1 MQRERVSVLIIGGG
15 SVGLAA
21 AAFLAGRGVRPV
33 VVEQRAG
40 LSGHPRATSIGPRA
54 WEALL
59 STGRTEEFLA
69 VAERR
74 SESRPPIKARTLAE
88 YDPGTAAPQAD
99 VSREFLDAIEDF
111 TPVADLGG
119 CGQHRIDPVLLRTA
133 LDGGGEVRW
142 NTRMV
147 ALRQADDHVAVTV
160 EDTASGQGSVI
171 QADYVVA
178 ADGADS
184 ATRELVGIS
193 RSGQGVVGGHHINVL
208 FRADLSELIAG
219 RGFFSPAFVTHPEAG
234 GMLIALDEG
243 DRWCYHI
250 MLPPDGDAALEDYT
264 HERCRE
270 VIRTGLGVPEQEL
283 EILSTAP
290 WRPTAWLADRF
301 RERRVFLAGDA
312 ARTLP
317 PVGVFGLTTGICDAY
332 NLAWKLAAVLGGAA
346 GAGLLDSYEA
356 ERRPRSAFLLDQVL
370 RRVRNP
376 RLHWGGTPAQR
387 TAAGIMEHAIAHLCD
402 LYDSAA
408 IVEPRT
414 EPLSFV
420 DARANL
426 DGSPGTRV
434 PHLWLERGGRRLST
448 VDLAAGVFTLLAGRD
463 GEPWADAART
473 AGKELGV
480 PVVALTLGSDPWT
493 RVAEGRWEDAAGIT
507 ARGAL
512 LVRPDGQV
520 AWRSPGAGQDHAVRM
535 GQVLRHVLDR

>member
-1 MQRERVSVLIIGGG
+1 MGRERIPVLIVGGG

-21 AAFLAGRGVRPV
+21 AALLADRGVCPV

-74 SESRPPIKARTLAE
+74 SESHPPIKARTIAE
-88 YDPGTAAPQAD
+88 YDPAAAGPRAD
-99 VSREFLDAIEDF
+99 VSREFLDAIEGF

-119 CGQHRIDPVLLRTA
+119 CGQHRIDPILLRA
-133 LDGGGEVRW
+133 IEEAGGEVRW
-142 NTRMV
+142 GNRMV
-147 ALRQADDHVAVTV
+147 SLRQTGDGVAVTV
-160 EDTASGQGSVI
+160 EDTATGRTSVVE
-171 QADYVVA
+171 AEYVLA
-178 ADGADS
+178 ADGAES
-184 ATRELVGIS
+184 VTREQVGIA

-208 FRADLSELIAG
+208 FRADLGELIAG
-219 RGFFSPAFVTHPEAG
+219 RGFFSPAFVTHPDAS

-250 MLPPDGDAALEDYT
+250 MLPPDGDAVPEDCT
-264 HERCRE
+264 EERCRE
-270 VIRTGLGVPEQEL
+270 VIRTGLGVPDQKL
-283 EILSTAP
+283 EILGIAP

-317 PVGVFGLTTGICDAY
+317 PVGVFGLTTGICDAH
-332 NLAWKLAAVLGGAA
+332 NLAWKLAAVLRGTA
-346 GAGLLDSYEA
+346 GTGLLDSYEA

-370 RRVRNP
+370 LRMRHP
-376 RLHWGGTPAQR
+376 ELHWGGTPAER
-387 TAAGIMEHAIAHLCD
+387 AAAGIMEHAIAHLCD

-408 IVEPRT
+408 IVDPRT
-414 EPLSFV
+414 EPLSLA

-434 PHLWLERGGRRLST
+434 PHLWLERDGRRLST
-448 VDLAAGVFTLLAGRD
+448 VELTAGEFTLLAGRD
-463 GEPWADAART
+463 GGPWARAARA
-473 AGKELGV
+473 AGEETGV
-480 PVVALTLGSDPWT
+480 PVTAVTLGSDPGL
-493 RVAEGRWEDAAGIT
+493 RVAEGRWEDVAGIT
-507 ARGAL
+507 EQGAL

-520 AWRSPGAGQDHAVRM
+520 AWRCAGAGTDHGRHM
-535 GQVLRHVLDR
+535 ERVLRRLLGR